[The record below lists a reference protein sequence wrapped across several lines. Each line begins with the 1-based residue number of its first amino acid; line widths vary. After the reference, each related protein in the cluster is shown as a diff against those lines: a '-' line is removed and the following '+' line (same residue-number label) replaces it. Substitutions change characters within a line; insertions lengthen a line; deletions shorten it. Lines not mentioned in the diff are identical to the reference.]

1 MLPGAN
7 PRVKEAAAK
16 AACNH
21 EEIISAVH
29 RFEGG
34 PGVSGSGPGTG
45 LEASCGGVACRRARL
60 TERASGVPEVEGA

>member
-1 MLPGAN
+1 MPGAN

-34 PGVSGSGPGTG
+34 PGVSGSGPGTAWKHRAG
-45 LEASCGGVACRRARL
+45 ASLVGVLDSPNVRRESAEA
-60 TERASGVPEVEGA
+60 EGA